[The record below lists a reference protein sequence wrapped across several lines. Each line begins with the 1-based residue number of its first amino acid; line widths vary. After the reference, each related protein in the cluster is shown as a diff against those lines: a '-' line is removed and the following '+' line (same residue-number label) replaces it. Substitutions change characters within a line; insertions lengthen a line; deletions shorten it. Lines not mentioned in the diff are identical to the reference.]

1 MVFLLMF
8 PVSHAVSRLLWYAAF
23 VVLSAILLSIKSTLP
38 SAGFLIGPLEAVLN
52 ALLTDF

>member
-8 PVSHAVSRLLWYAAF
+8 PVSHAVSRLLWYAVF